1 MVHSLPVNS
10 LLLSSRTPMNLPA
23 QVSWSPSKKLHILA
37 AGVTYLIAANTQC
50 VARSMLKDKE
60 NLRISLAI

>member
-1 MVHSLPVNS
+1 
-10 LLLSSRTPMNLPA
+10 MNLPE

-60 NLRISLAI
+60 ILRISLAI

>member
-1 MVHSLPVNS
+1 
-10 LLLSSRTPMNLPA
+10 MNLPG

-37 AGVTYLIAANTQC
+37 AGVTYLIAANTKC
-50 VARSMLKDKE
+50 VVWSMLKDKE

>member
-10 LLLSSRTPMNLPA
+10 LLVSSRTPMNLPG
-23 QVSWSPSKKLHILA
+23 QVLWSPSKKLHILA

-50 VARSMLKDKE
+50 VAQSMSKDKE
-60 NLRISLAI
+60 ILRISLTI